1 MADLS
6 SSVFLVTSDEADV
19 IYRPGQQQQQ
29 QAGSQES
36 ASGPSAEEH
45 GGALADNAGRRG
57 DGDDEANSS
66 SSSRDG
72 KETRSVS
79 NLETH
84 QYRVDEHEP
93 AEETATYQV
102 GQSGSRKRK
111 QEEIVESVEERKK
124 KIVRM
129 CTSDEPWTL
138 PTLPVELQ
146 KRILCFV
153 GAHYWG
159 ATQDLLH
166 CEPKCRGL
174 YQAIHDDDNGVFW
187 KYCIGVNLTYH
198 HFPAMSHRERA
209 CVYDAIRQIRK
220 EQKKTDNILES
231 CMGIRTAVDC
241 ID

>member
-1 MADLS
+1 M
-6 SSVFLVTSDEADV
+6 
-19 IYRPGQQQQQ
+19 
-29 QAGSQES
+29 
-36 ASGPSAEEH
+36 
-45 GGALADNAGRRG
+45 
-57 DGDDEANSS
+57 
-66 SSSRDG
+66 
-72 KETRSVS
+72 
-79 NLETH
+79 
-84 QYRVDEHEP
+84 VDEHEP
-93 AEETATYQV
+93 AEETATSQV

-111 QEEIVESVEERKK
+111 QEEIVKSVEERKK

-138 PTLPVELQ
+138 PMLPVELQ

-159 ATQDLLH
+159 ATQDVLH

-187 KYCIGVNLTYH
+187 KYCIGANLTYH

-231 CMGIRTAVDC
+231 CMGIPQWIALIDYLVASHVDMRAEFHFH
-241 ID
+241 IRGDASLVLMELVQQGLINHFDLANRSLLNGI